1 MKCPYYVEEETTGT
15 NALCFG
21 AVVPFEPSR
30 IDRIDYCATGRH
42 RHCPLYRNACRDLS
56 LAIHREVA
64 RAIG

>member
-1 MKCPYYVEEETTGT
+1 MKCPYFTGDEIAEAT
-15 NALCFG
+15 AMCFG

-30 IDRIDYCATGRH
+30 IDRIEYCTTGRH
-42 RHCPLYRNACRDLS
+42 RHCPLYRNAGNDLS

>member
-15 NALCFG
+15 TALCLG
-21 AVVPFEPSR
+21 VVVPFEPSR
-30 IDRIDYCATGRH
+30 IDRVEHCTTGRH
-42 RHCPLYRNACRDLS
+42 RQCPLFRDAGSDLS

>member
-1 MKCPYYVEEETTGT
+1 MKCPYFTGDETTEAT
-15 NALCFG
+15 ALCLG

-30 IDRIDYCATGRH
+30 IDQIDHCTTDRH
-42 RHCPLYRNACRDLS
+42 RRCPLYRSASGNLS